1 MIVTLFVCLL
11 VSGFVCVLGC
21 LLVCLFVPLFVCYL
35 TMLFPCVCVC
45 VCNDVSNALVC
56 DSLDVWLSDCVAV
69 CVFIC
74 LVATWYWLF
83 VCNDVCQ
90 LCVFVSVCC
99 VLQLNFGCFCVL
111 LDCLID

>member
-1 MIVTLFVCLL
+1 
-11 VSGFVCVLGC
+11 
-21 LLVCLFVPLFVCYL
+21 
-35 TMLFPCVCVC
+35 VCVC